1 MNHNLLTGKSS
12 HDFIKVDSQK
22 ESKKEII
29 LVINEGDTQRSKF
42 YQNTTKEK
50 FDQKK
55 EKITLN

>member
-1 MNHNLLTGKSS
+1 MNPNLLTGKSS

-55 EKITLN
+55 EKETLN